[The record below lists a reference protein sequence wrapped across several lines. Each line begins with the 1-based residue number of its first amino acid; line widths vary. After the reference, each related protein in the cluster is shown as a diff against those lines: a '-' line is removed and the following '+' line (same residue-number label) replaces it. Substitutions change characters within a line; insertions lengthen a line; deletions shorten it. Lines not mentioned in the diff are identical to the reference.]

1 MSKLIAHLIPNISSI
16 PKYRLYN
23 YIMIM
28 KKLQDYGIEIWCIGS
43 GFLGSRLWRLTLW
56 PIQKKKDAIL
66 CRCVRT
72 REEIARF
79 FRAMPHRV
87 SLGSSYETTQLREE
101 FPEYGKFR
109 KFMLSQ
115 GR

>member
-1 MSKLIAHLIPNISSI
+1 MVHRIRVPWIQALEANIVA
-16 PKYRLYN
+16 N
-23 YIMIM
+23 T
-28 KKLQDYGIEIWCIGS
+28 Q
-43 GFLGSRLWRLTLW
+43 
-56 PIQKKKDAIL
+56 KKDAIL